1 MKTIPCA
8 KATDLIVRDLDE
20 GLDSSDEQMLAAH
33 VRECLHCRQWREETA
48 GILTSIAGDV
58 PEDPGEEFWKYYETS
73 LQARLR
79 EADTQTSWSFFRKAV
94 GAMAFAGTV
103 FAVIW
108 LGGID
113 PRGPRVDRAKV
124 SWSPALMLELEQ
136 LYGPDSEETL
146 TLTSAR
152 EHRVVL
158 AELTGAQRDE
168 EVPGWFEVEDE
179 PNQLL

>member
-20 GLDSSDEQMLAAH
+20 GLDSSDEQMLATH

-48 GILTSIAGDV
+48 GILTSIAADV

-79 EADTQTSWSFFRKAV
+79 EKDSQTSWSFLWKAV
-94 GAMAFAGTV
+94 GAIALAGTV

-113 PRGPRVDRAKV
+113 PRGPRVDGDKV

-152 EHRVVL
+152 EHRVVFT
-158 AELTGAQRDE
+158 ELTGSHRDE